1 MQKGRNDLQKSGI
14 FNSDNLNIIKREGKP
29 NIFSKHLHKNLVT
42 YLYDFFYYRELSDI
56 CCTNIYLYNCF
67 CEYEMSNWKM
77 EMQNIINIF
86 NLDIKDPKNEIDDTL
101 NTCIKKKRIYPFKDY
116 KENYLRIDKEGI
128 NLISLAYYD
137 PDMQALL
144 GIDNEININNKNN
157 NIKNIRNNGFNF
169 EKDDSIDIDNSFGS
183 LGDFDDENNIKTPW
197 IPLHSKYSYIS
208 EPGNI
213 IFLEDKCPLDFGFSF
228 HHVIKSDYKF
238 YLHHSMIDMRNAKLR
253 LQIIIN
259 DEVVFEAVDF
269 PSKKILE
276 QSTIK
281 NKTNELYDVYI
292 CDINKHMFDAV
303 KNSLKSSI
311 DSKFSLKDSFKSD
324 KSTENSSINLN
335 STKSIQS
342 LDSSKFQDNKISFD
356 LSKWNNKDYT
366 VRIRFT
372 NQHLFWKAGWYLDGG
387 RLVRSVYK
395 IEK

>member
-1 MQKGRNDLQKSGI
+1 ML
-14 FNSDNLNIIKREGKP
+14 
-29 NIFSKHLHKNLVT
+29 
-42 YLYDFFYYRELSDI
+42 
-56 CCTNIYLYNCF
+56 
-67 CEYEMSNWKM
+67 
-77 EMQNIINIF
+77 
-86 NLDIKDPKNEIDDTL
+86 
-101 NTCIKKKRIYPFKDY
+101 
-116 KENYLRIDKEGI
+116 
-128 NLISLAYYD
+128 
-137 PDMQALL
+137 
-144 GIDNEININNKNN
+144 
-157 NIKNIRNNGFNF
+157 
-169 EKDDSIDIDNSFGS
+169 
-183 LGDFDDENNIKTPW
+183 
-197 IPLHSKYSYIS
+197 
-208 EPGNI
+208 
-213 IFLEDKCPLDFGFSF
+213 
-228 HHVIKSDYKF
+228 
-238 YLHHSMIDMRNAKLR
+238 DMRNAKLR

-281 NKTNELYDVYI
+281 NKTNGLYDVYI

-342 LDSSKFQDNKISFD
+342 LDSSKIQDNKINFD